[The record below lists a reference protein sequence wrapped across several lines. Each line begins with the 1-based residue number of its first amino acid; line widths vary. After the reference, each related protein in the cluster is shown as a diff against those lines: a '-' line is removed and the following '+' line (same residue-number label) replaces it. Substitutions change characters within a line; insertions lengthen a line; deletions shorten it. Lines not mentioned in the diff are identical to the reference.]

1 MRYFLIMGI
10 LLSQLGQP
18 MLAQNSRN
26 QALALARRAV
36 KVMHKGQT
44 QDAQNLLIRALAL
57 DHSNIHIQYQ
67 LALLYYRDGQY
78 QSSCDLLKETTRDPE
93 APLEHFAFLG
103 NAFDNLNQEEEALKA
118 YKRGLRKYPNSGR
131 LHAELGI
138 LALNH
143 HHLTEAISYWE
154 QGINLDPNYA
164 PNYYWASKAY
174 ANTQERL
181 WALLYGEVFM
191 LLAPNDARKEEISA
205 MLLSNYSACVEI
217 LGDESVLFRLSLKA
231 YTRSSSQDRIPFIR
245 SGPPRSFEQAF
256 VERFQASGAQFSLG
270 LTEPHAIA
278 SARTA
283 FILSWREKA
292 ALTELFPNAL
302 FLYWER
308 LEAAGH
314 WEAYHFW
321 LLQSGEP
328 ERFRMWAIS
337 GQNDMKL
344 ARWLVWQKQNPLFLE
359 EDQRINRIRFLE

>member
-1 MRYFLIMGI
+1 MRYFLIMGL

-18 MLAQNSRN
+18 MLAQSSRN

-36 KVMHKGQT
+36 KVMQKGQA
-44 QDAQNLLIRALAL
+44 QDAQSLFMRALAL
-57 DHSNIHIQYQ
+57 DPSNIHIQYQ
-67 LALLYYRDGQY
+67 LALLYYNESEY
-78 QSSCDLLKETTRDPE
+78 QLSCDILKETTRDPE

-103 NAFDNLNQEEEALKA
+103 NAFDNLDQEEEALKA

-131 LHAELGI
+131 LYAELGI

-143 HHLTEAISYWE
+143 NHLREAISYWE

-174 ANTQERL
+174 ANTAERL

-191 LLAPNDARKEEISA
+191 LLVPNDTRTDEISA
-205 MLLSNYSACVEI
+205 MLLDNYSGCVEV

-270 LTEPHAIA
+270 LTDPYAIA

-283 FILSWREKA
+283 FNLSWREKES
-292 ALTELFPNAL
+292 LTELFPNDL

-321 LLQSGEP
+321 LLQAGEP
-328 ERFRMWAIS
+328 GAFRLWATT

-344 ARWLVWQKQNPLFLE
+344 ASWLNWQKQNPLFLE
-359 EDQRINRIRFLE
+359 KEQRINRLRFLE